1 MPEANRQER
10 RTHRR
15 AGPFEGAWSGASGSS
30 GVRIA
35 DLSEGGRFVES
46 LIVPAQQ
53 DRVMV
58 TLALSPSSEISA
70 EGYVTKVDPGIGFGV
85 QFTDLQREQRTAI
98 RGAVRDMLSG
108 DGGVGGTISE
118 FVESSAGPGNAPGA
132 GTVIEFGF
140 AV

>member
-1 MPEANRQER
+1 MPEVDRQER

-15 AGPFEGAWSGASGSS
+15 AGPFEGAWSGVSGSS

-108 DGGVGGTISE
+108 DGGVAVTISE
-118 FVESSAGPGNAPGA
+118 SVESSAGPGGGPVA
-132 GTVIEFGF
+132 GVVIEFGF
-140 AV
+140 TV

>member
-1 MPEANRQER
+1 VPEVDRQER

-35 DLSEGGRFVES
+35 DLSEGGCFVES
-46 LIVPAQQ
+46 LIVPAQH

-58 TLALSPSSEISA
+58 TLSLTLSSEISA
-70 EGYVTKVDPGIGFGV
+70 EGHVTKVEPGIGFGV

-98 RGAVRDMLSG
+98 REAVQDMLSG
-108 DGGVGGTISE
+108 DGGVAVTISQ
-118 FVESSAGPGNAPGA
+118 FVESSAGPGNGLGA
-132 GTVIEFGF
+132 GAVIEFGF